1 MALNCSGCCV
11 QNGFTAVN
19 LYLDEIGALK
29 KLPTNSRGA
38 ALAAACGFV
47 DVPFYGDLYIGRVQS
62 RQNLDFSLTEMDS
75 GAAWMKGVRAQPDT
89 NGPVQFSSE
98 PPALRA

>member
-1 MALNCSGCCV
+1 M

-98 PPALRA
+98 PPALRV